1 GGRSSRFGEFKGF
14 DNKTLRYHLKQREFK
29 LDTALSVKLTEGY
42 KGTSKVKTKKFL
54 EKGFRQ
60 IKEKYKE
67 KLLEKG
73 YREPMISKI
82 PEEDDYRYFEFYHP
96 QNPFVDKTI
105 KQEEKQLLSPPTPHS
120 QKSVSTI
127 STTPQSISSVSTPQS
142 TSSTFSSP
150 QSFYSPP
157 SSSEILRQTP
167 PEIIPS
173 EITKPIRPKTPKKY
187 DKYGTEIRS
196 RKDRKRKTK

>member
-67 KLLEKG
+67 KILEKG

-127 STTPQSISSVSTPQS
+127 STPKSTPQSISSVSTPQS
-142 TSSTFSSP
+142 ASSTFSSP
-150 QSFYSPP
+150 QSFYTPP

-167 PEIIPS
+167 PEI
-173 EITKPIRPKTPKKY
+173 TKPKIPKTPKKY

-196 RKDRKRKTK
+196 RKDRKKTK